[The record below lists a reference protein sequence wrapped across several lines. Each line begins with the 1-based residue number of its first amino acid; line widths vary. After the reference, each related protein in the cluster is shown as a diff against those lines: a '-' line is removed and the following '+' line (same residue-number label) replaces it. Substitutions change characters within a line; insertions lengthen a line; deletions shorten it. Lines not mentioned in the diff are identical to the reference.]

1 MKHLSSLQLCAFL
14 DDVLVGAPD
23 DETARHLAGCAIC
36 RTRFESWC
44 HVDDSL
50 RELLGQDPD
59 EHAMEQRTAWVQVAV
74 SAERKGFP
82 APEFSE
88 LRIPMPP
95 PTPST
100 PPVQLFPPGR
110 GPVASAPRMPAPP
123 APVAPARPTPAV
135 RPGAP
140 QPREPLQRPV
150 LKSPVLQP
158 PASAPRMATSG
169 TPAQTFETNMT
180 RLPVLEPAPITTPL
194 VRADASAAAAA
205 SRAPGYA
212 RMPSAPRKGL
222 AAFFFKPAVW
232 LALAAAAAL
241 FAAVPL
247 GVAKFGIPEIKFG
260 FHPAHEREADVKKAA
275 ADATTDREDDAE
287 PARPKKSGVH
297 ASVKPADPDA
307 SVLFDLPALEPEDGE
322 PDPATNEPEPKHS
335 TQAAGHES
343 SSHGG
348 PQLCG
353 EVRNTQGQ
361 PIEGARVFLTS
372 PARMTR
378 TDREGRFCLVC
389 PSGKRTIRIEA
400 TGRATVTR
408 TVQLG
413 SKRLETRFTL
423 DAAN

>member
-14 DDVLVGAPD
+14 DDVLVGVPD
-23 DETARHLAGCAIC
+23 DETARHLALCAIC
-36 RTRFESWC
+36 RTRFEAWC

-59 EHAMEQRTAWVQVAV
+59 EHAMDQRTAWVEVAV
-74 SAERKGFP
+74 TAERKGFP
-82 APEFSE
+82 APEFSD
-88 LRIPMPP
+88 LRIPLPP

-100 PPVQLFPPGR
+100 PPVQVFPPGR
-110 GPVASAPRMPAPP
+110 
-123 APVAPARPTPAV
+123 APAPAV

-140 QPREPLQRPV
+140 PQREPLKRPV
-150 LKSPVLQP
+150 LQSPLLQP
-158 PASAPRMATSG
+158 PAPAPRTVPG
-169 TPAQTFETNMT
+169 TPAQAFETNMT
-180 RLPVLEPAPITTPL
+180 RLPVLEPAPAPAPL

-205 SRAPGYA
+205 ARAPGYA

-222 AAFFFKPAVW
+222 AAFLFKPALW
-232 LALAAAAAL
+232 LTLAAAAAL

-275 ADATTDREDDAE
+275 ADATNDREEVAE
-287 PARPKKSGVH
+287 PARPKKSGTH

-322 PDPATNEPEPKHS
+322 PDPATSDAEPRHS
-335 TQAAGHES
+335 TPASGHGTG
-343 SSHGG
+343 SHGG

-361 PIEGARVFLTS
+361 PIEGARVYLTS
-372 PARMTR
+372 PSRMTR
-378 TDREGRFCLVC
+378 TDKQGRFCLVC

-400 TGRATVTR
+400 TGRAPVTR

-413 SKRLETRFTL
+413 RDRLETRFTL